1 MASKWI
7 LLTDKDR
14 EAIAKFLDPSSATYK
29 KIMQA
34 EKRIKVSSAKG
45 KGRNLQYWICEQ
57 ISKFTGIPYKQSDDQ
72 CLIHSREMGQHGQD
86 IILRGDALKLFPYSV
101 ESKSSEQFDL
111 VGTIEQ
117 ARANTY
123 AGTNWLIVH
132 KRKALAKP
140 IVIMEWETFME
151 ALIGNKKRPK
161 KGD

>member
-1 MASKWI
+1 MASKWV
-7 LLTDKDR
+7 LLTDKDQ
-14 EAIAKFLDPSSATYK
+14 EAIEWYCPAGSPLHK
-29 KIMQA
+29 KILQA
-34 EKRIKVSSAKG
+34 KKRIKVSSAKG

-101 ESKSSEQFDL
+101 ESKSSEQLDL

-117 ARANTY
+117 AKANTY

-132 KRKALAKP
+132 KRKALAEP